1 MNDWTPPPRDVDLE
15 RADDLLGQAD
25 ALLHRHRAHADNEAL
40 PPSSAPHPAPAFDD
54 DLPLLTE
61 IVDDA
66 ALPPAWPAPTPP
78 RAFAADGGAEPELAP
93 EHPAASAAGTPQP
106 DVPAPFSPPAP
117 SRLAEEETAA
127 DPGAAAAIDDL
138 NERAAEMDDEMD
150 GEIARALADQV
161 ATELGRIIDR
171 ELDALRERLHGEML
185 AHLRATLLPGLS
197 ARIGTFLKQT
207 ADPGRN
213 PDRPPTD

>member
-40 PPSSAPHPAPAFDD
+40 PPRNAPHPAPAFDD

-61 IVDDA
+61 IVDAA

-78 RAFAADGGAEPELAP
+78 RAFAADGGAVPELGP
-93 EHPAASAAGTPQP
+93 EHRAAGAAGTPQP

-117 SRLAEEETAA
+117 PWVAAEETAA
-127 DPGAAAAIDDL
+127 DQGAADATNDL
-138 NERAAEMDDEMD
+138 NEHAAKMDDELD
-150 GEIARALADQV
+150 GETARALADQV